1 MNDES
6 IDTYQVTVSCRA
18 TNEAAIKRVFKILS
32 GFGEAWKPGLLFM
45 TSSLSDKNKTSP
57 YKLGEIAFFL
67 DNNPLLIH
75 TFTLTVNIVSQYLPS
90 SVSECVL
97 DLHETGVVNT

>member
-18 TNEAAIKRVFKILS
+18 TNEAAIKRV
-32 GFGEAWKPGLLFM
+32 FM

-75 TFTLTVNIVSQYLPS
+75 TFTLAVNIVSQYIQS

>member
-45 TSSLSDKNKTSP
+45 TSSLSDKT
-57 YKLGEIAFFL
+57 G
-67 DNNPLLIH
+67 LLH
-75 TFTLTVNIVSQYLPS
+75 TN
-90 SVSECVL
+90 
-97 DLHETGVVNT
+97 

>member
-57 YKLGEIAFFL
+57 YKLGEIASFVNL
-67 DNNPLLIH
+67 SAIRRLIVLPEYTLH
-75 TFTLTVNIVSQYLPS
+75 TW
-90 SVSECVL
+90 E
-97 DLHETGVVNT
+97 